1 MNKTAYTSSVPAVE
15 QAIRVILCL
24 AQDESTMTLTEI
36 SKKTGIQKSKAYAI
50 LNTLQHLGL
59 VQRKPET
66 KQYSLGPTLVY
77 LGRKASE
84 ILSYKEITGPYL
96 KQIATLTRSTTIFG
110 LIEEPYLFVVAK
122 EEGDENFSLSI
133 KLGKRYPLTFGAH
146 GKVILS
152 FLPEQERERILSSQE
167 VYLHGLPQNFDKE
180 RFRKEVE
187 ECLRKGYG
195 VDIGTFHPKVN
206 AIASPIFGEGR
217 GLVGSLFVVGLF
229 PESAVDT
236 FGSKIRDAAMEI
248 STALGADGIPMN
260 FMRKE

>member
-1 MNKTAYTSSVPAVE
+1 MNKSYSTSVPAVE
-15 QAIRVILCL
+15 QAVRIVFSL
-24 AQDESTMTLTEI
+24 AEGESTMSLTEI
-36 SKKTGIQKSKAYAI
+36 AKKTGIQKSKAYAL
-50 LNTLQHLGL
+50 LNTLQHFGL
-59 VQRKPET
+59 VQRRKET
-66 KQYSLGPTLVY
+66 KQYSLGPTLVF

-84 ILSYKEITGPYL
+84 ILSYKDITDPYL
-96 KQIATLTRSTTIFG
+96 KEIANLTRSTCIFG

-152 FLPEQERERILSSQE
+152 FLPEQERERILSSHE
-167 VYLHGLPQNFDKE
+167 IYLHGLPQNFDRE

-195 VDIGTFHPKVN
+195 ADIGTFHPKVN

-217 GLVGSLFVVGLF
+217 ELVGSLFVVGLF
-229 PESAVDT
+229 PESAVDA
-236 FGSKIRDAAMEI
+236 FGSRIRDAAMKI
-248 STALGADGIPMN
+248 SRALGADGIPSN
-260 FMRKE
+260 FIRKE